1 MSWVNKQTQL
11 IITKAEFNYNNKHT
25 VTKQHIVKY
34 DNVKNKLNMVIEL
47 HAISIKSFADTLVSI
62 DTELKSINRN
72 IIFTLNNYSNYAK
85 KKYKIVEFVNI
96 KNGSIHCFVEADM
109 INLLL
114 EQSKSPASEGPSNNE
129 SNLFLEQLKSLVTI
143 FGHPSSVVRLLL
155 LMSKY
160 PSSILNLTGS
170 FFPFS
175 LSFKFTLPWTVM
187 YKSSE
192 II

>member
-1 MSWVNKQTQL
+1 MNHLKLLYYKIMSWVNKQTQL

-47 HAISIKSFADTLVSI
+47 HAISIKSFADTLASI
-62 DTELKSINRN
+62 DTELKSINKN

-96 KNGSIHCFVEADM
+96 KNGSVYCFVEASM

-114 EQSKSPASEGPSNNE
+114 EQCINTLDKLDG
-129 SNLFLEQLKSLVTI
+129 FLEEQSEEYRECNNNRLIYFRKDILTI
-143 FGHPSSVVRLLL
+143 IEVFC
-155 LMSKY
+155 
-160 PSSILNLTGS
+160 
-170 FFPFS
+170 
-175 LSFKFTLPWTVM
+175 TL
-187 YKSSE
+187 
-192 II
+192 

>member
-1 MSWVNKQTQL
+1 MNHLKLLYYKIMSWVNKQTQL

-47 HAISIKSFADTLVSI
+47 HAISIKSFADTLASI
-62 DTELKSINRN
+62 DTELKSINKN

-96 KNGSIHCFVEADM
+96 KNGSVYCFVEASM

-114 EQSKSPASEGPSNNE
+114 EQTKCLLILSGLYFNEDNTLCEQSKSSP
-129 SNLFLEQLKSLVTI
+129 I
-143 FGHPSSVVRLLL
+143 SSG
-155 LMSKY
+155 
-160 PSSILNLTGS
+160 LN
-170 FFPFS
+170 
-175 LSFKFTLPWTVM
+175 
-187 YKSSE
+187 SSE
-192 II
+192 VN